1 MAKII
6 WQKRVSKTLEER
18 LAYASVEYGKT
29 TAKRWLD
36 EIAHIEARIASMPLS
51 YPPEPLL
58 MNRKHFHRFC
68 HLMNRRFKLIYCY
81 YPSSNTAR
89 ITDIWD
95 TRMNPETLKNRI
107 K

>member
-6 WQKRVSKTLEER
+6 WQKRASRVLDER
-18 LAYASVEYGKT
+18 LSYAIAEFGKA
-29 TAKRWLD
+29 TAKRWVE
-36 EIAHIEARIASMPLS
+36 EIVYAEERIASMPAS

-58 MNRKHFHRFC
+58 AGKKHIYRYC

-81 YPSSNTAR
+81 YPSSGIVR
-89 ITDIWD
+89 IVDIWD
-95 TRMNPETLKNRI
+95 TRVNPETLKRRI